1 MSAQVKKAGRIGTK
15 IVAAFL
21 FVFLVMFNVQ
31 IGMHD
36 GESSDINLFGLKL
49 SVFIPTALASWFDG
63 CEVNLVEHRCEVRWN
78 LGGRFCIAGHSD
90 YNCHDGVWVP
100 W

>member
-1 MSAQVKKAGRIGTK
+1 MSAKVKKAGRIGTK

-36 GESSDINLFGLKL
+36 GESADISLFGLKL
-49 SVFIPTALASWFDG
+49 SLFTPTYASTGETNGRLFVDPEDG
-63 CEVNLVEHRCEVRWN
+63 WN
-78 LGGRFCIAGHSD
+78 HCLCP
-90 YNCHDGVWVP
+90 WVP
-100 W
+100 KNCSPCY